1 MLLNLFNILNIFCIK
16 KEDKVILSNMKVR
29 ISATIDENTS
39 RIIDEEMKKGVY
51 RNKSHVIEEAIKLL
65 KEKKK

>member
-1 MLLNLFNILNIFCIK
+1 M
-16 KEDKVILSNMKVR
+16 KER
-29 ISATIDENTS
+29 ISATIDKATIK
-39 RIIDEEMKKGVY
+39 IIEDILKSGKY